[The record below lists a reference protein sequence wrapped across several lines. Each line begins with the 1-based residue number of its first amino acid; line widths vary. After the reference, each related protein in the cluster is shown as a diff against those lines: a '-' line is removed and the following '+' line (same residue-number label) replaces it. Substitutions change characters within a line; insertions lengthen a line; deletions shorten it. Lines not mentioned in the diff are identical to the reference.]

1 MKKTLV
7 LMALTT
13 IFFLNASAQR
23 NQMTAEQIEQFMAQR
38 IERQADNLAN
48 EMGLKDEARAKFI
61 ATYAEYQKVLAAVS
75 QPSNPEQSQ
84 TGQQRNRDKK
94 ELTAEEATQQI
105 EKEFARQEEQIT
117 QMQQRLVVTRAY
129 YAEFQ
134 KSLPPQQLVKVF
146 GPRTMRGFGG
156 QNGGQRMGGQ
166 RGNFGGGQGGNFGG
180 GQGGNFGGGQGG
192 FNGDG
197 F

>member
-1 MKKTLV
+1 MKKNLV
-7 LMALTT
+7 LMALAA
-13 IFFLNASAQR
+13 IFCLNASAQR

-75 QPSNPEQSQ
+75 QPSNPEQAQ
-84 TGQQRNRDKK
+84 AGQQRNRDKK

-134 KSLPPQQLVKVF
+134 KSLTPQQLVKVF
-146 GPRTMRGFGG
+146 GPRTARGFGG
-156 QNGGQRMGGQ
+156 QGGQRMGGQ

-180 GQGGNFGGGQGG
+180 GQGGGFGGDQGG
-192 FNGDG
+192 FNGGG